1 MDLLSRAHIIK
12 YHNDSIK
19 KFGVNSH
26 QALGWRK
33 KNEQL
38 LRFKMLIEPSELNDY
53 SVLDI
58 GCGTGDLLA
67 YLISKNIQCK
77 YTGIDHIKDFITLAG
92 EKYKNQNNTSFL
104 LGDFWTA
111 DLGKYDYVLVSGAL
125 SYRNADPNFIYKMIA
140 HLFSLSKKTFAFN
153 LLEKTDLKNGGLVA
167 YNKNEILEF
176 CKKLSSNVILK
187 NDYIIND
194 YSINMK
200 QLEIL

>member
-19 KFGVNSH
+19 KFGINSH

-38 LRFKMLIEPSELNDY
+38 LRFKILIEPNKLNDC
-53 SVLDI
+53 SILDI

-67 YLISKNIQCK
+67 YLISKNIQCE

-92 EKYKNQNNTSFL
+92 EKFKVHNNASFL

-111 DLGKYDYVLVSGAL
+111 DIGNYDFVLASGAL
-125 SYRNADPNFIYKMIA
+125 NYRNADPNFIFKMIA
-140 HLFSLSKKTFAFN
+140 HLFSLCNHTLAFN

-167 YNKNEILEF
+167 YNKNEILGF
-176 CKKLSSNVILK
+176 CKKLTSNVILK
-187 NDYIIND
+187 DDYLNGD
-194 YSINMK
+194 YTVRMQK
-200 QLEIL
+200 Q

>member
-19 KFGVNSH
+19 KFGINSH

-38 LRFKMLIEPSELNDY
+38 LRFKMLLEPTELNDC
-53 SVLDI
+53 SILDI

-67 YLISKNIQCK
+67 YLISNNIQCD
-77 YTGIDHIKDFITLAG
+77 YTGIDQIKEFITLAG

-111 DLGKYDYVLVSGAL
+111 DLGKYDYVLASGAL
-125 SYRNADPNFIYKMIA
+125 SYRHADPNFIFKIIA
-140 HLFSLSKKTFAFN
+140 HLFSLSKMAFAFN

-167 YNKNEILEF
+167 YNKNEILGF

-187 NDYIIND
+187 DDYLEGDFRILIN
-194 YSINMK
+194 
-200 QLEIL
+200 Q

>member
-38 LRFKMLIEPSELNDY
+38 LRFKILIEPNKLNDC
-53 SVLDI
+53 SILDI

-67 YLISKNIQCK
+67 YLISKNIQCE

-92 EKYKNQNNTSFL
+92 EKFKVHNNASFL

-111 DLGKYDYVLVSGAL
+111 DIGNYDFVLASGAL
-125 SYRNADPNFIYKMIA
+125 NYRNADPNFIFKMIA
-140 HLFSLSKKTFAFN
+140 HLFSLCNHTLAFN

-167 YNKNEILEF
+167 YNKNEILGF
-176 CKKLSSNVILK
+176 CKKLTSNVILK
-187 NDYIIND
+187 DDYLNGD
-194 YSINMK
+194 YTVRMQK
-200 QLEIL
+200 Q

>member
-1 MDLLSRAHIIK
+1 LDLLSRAHIIK

-38 LRFKMLIEPSELNDY
+38 LRFKILIEPNKLNDC
-53 SVLDI
+53 SILDI

-67 YLISKNIQCK
+67 YLISKNIQCE

-92 EKYKNQNNTSFL
+92 EKFKVHNNASFL

-111 DLGKYDYVLVSGAL
+111 DIGNYDFVLASGAL
-125 SYRNADPNFIYKMIA
+125 NYRNADPNFIFKMIA
-140 HLFSLSKKTFAFN
+140 HLFSLCNHTLAFN

-167 YNKNEILEF
+167 YNKNEILGF
-176 CKKLSSNVILK
+176 CKKLTSNVILK
-187 NDYIIND
+187 DDYLNGD
-194 YSINMK
+194 YTVRMQK
-200 QLEIL
+200 Q

>member
-19 KFGVNSH
+19 KFGINSH

-38 LRFKMLIEPSELNDY
+38 LRFKMLLEPTELNDC
-53 SVLDI
+53 SILDI

-67 YLISKNIQCK
+67 YLISKNIQCE

-92 EKYKNQNNTSFL
+92 DKYKNQNNPSFL

-111 DLGKYDYVLVSGAL
+111 DLGKYDYVLASGAL
-125 SYRNADPNFIYKMIA
+125 SYRNADPNFIFKMIA
-140 HLFSLSKKTFAFN
+140 HLFSLSKKALAFN

-167 YNKNEILEF
+167 YNKNEILGF

-187 NDYIIND
+187 DDY
-194 YSINMK
+194 
-200 QLEIL
+200 LEGDFTLVISQFLK

>member
-19 KFGVNSH
+19 KFGINSH

-38 LRFKMLIEPSELNDY
+38 LRFKMLIEPNKLNDC

-58 GCGTGDLLA
+58 GCGTGDLLE
-67 YLISKNIQCK
+67 YLIINNIHCE
-77 YTGIDHIKDFITLAG
+77 YTGIDQIKDFITLAG

-111 DLGKYDYVLVSGAL
+111 DLGKYDYVIASGAL
-125 SYRNADPNFIYKMIA
+125 SYRHADPNFIFKMIA
-140 HLFSLSKKTFAFN
+140 YLFSLSKKAFAFN
-153 LLEKTDLKNGGLVA
+153 LLEKTDMKNGGLVA
-167 YNKNEILEF
+167 YNKNEMLGF

-187 NDYIIND
+187 DDY
-194 YSINMK
+194 
-200 QLEIL
+200 LEGDFRILMNQ

>member
-19 KFGVNSH
+19 KFGINSH

-38 LRFKMLIEPSELNDY
+38 LRFKMLLEPNKLNDC

-67 YLISKNIQCK
+67 YLISKNIYCE
-77 YTGIDHIKDFITLAG
+77 YTGIDQIKDFIILAG

-104 LGDFWTA
+104 FGDFWTA
-111 DLGKYDYVLVSGAL
+111 DLGKYDYVLASGAL
-125 SYRNADPNFIYKMIA
+125 SYRNADPNFIFKMIA
-140 HLFSLSKKTFAFN
+140 HLFSLSKKALAFN

-167 YNKNEILEF
+167 YNKNEILGF

-187 NDYIIND
+187 DDY
-194 YSINMK
+194 
-200 QLEIL
+200 LEGDFRILMNQ

>member
-19 KFGVNSH
+19 KFGINSH

-38 LRFKMLIEPSELNDY
+38 LRFKILIEPNKLNDC
-53 SVLDI
+53 SILDI

-67 YLISKNIQCK
+67 YLISKNIQCE

-92 EKYKNQNNTSFL
+92 EKFKVHNNASFL

-111 DLGKYDYVLVSGAL
+111 DLGKYDYVLASGAL

-140 HLFSLSKKTFAFN
+140 HLFSLCNHTFAFN
-153 LLEKTDLKNGGLVA
+153 LMEKAEMKDGGLVA
-167 YNKNEILEF
+167 YNKLEILDF
-176 CKKLSSNVILK
+176 CKKLSSDVFLKDNYLEADFTVIMR
-187 NDYIIND
+187 Y
-194 YSINMK
+194 
-200 QLEIL
+200 

>member
-19 KFGVNSH
+19 KFGINSH

-38 LRFKMLIEPSELNDY
+38 LRFKMLLEPTELNDC
-53 SVLDI
+53 SILDI

-67 YLISKNIQCK
+67 YLISNNIQCD
-77 YTGIDHIKDFITLAG
+77 YTGIDQIKEFITLAG

-111 DLGKYDYVLVSGAL
+111 DLGKYDYVLASGAL
-125 SYRNADPNFIYKMIA
+125 SYRHADPNFIFKIIA
-140 HLFSLSKKTFAFN
+140 HLFSLSKMAFAFN

-167 YNKNEILEF
+167 YNKNEILGF

-187 NDYIIND
+187 DDY
-194 YSINMK
+194 
-200 QLEIL
+200 LEGDFRILMNQ

>member
-12 YHNDSIK
+12 YHNDYIK
-19 KFGVNSH
+19 KFGLNSH

-38 LRFKMLIEPSELNDY
+38 LRFKMLIEPNKLNDC

-58 GCGTGDLLA
+58 GCGTGDLLE
-67 YLISKNIQCK
+67 YLISNNIYCE
-77 YTGIDHIKDFITLAG
+77 YTGIDQIKDFITLAG
-92 EKYKNQNNTSFL
+92 EKFKVHNNASFL
-104 LGDFWTA
+104 WGNFWTA
-111 DLGKYDYVLVSGAL
+111 DLGKYDYVLASGAL

-140 HLFSLSKKTFAFN
+140 HLFSLCNHTFAFN
-153 LLEKTDLKNGGLVA
+153 LLKKTNLKNGGLVA

-176 CKKLSSNVILK
+176 CKKLSSTVILK
-187 NDYIIND
+187 DNYIIND
-194 YSINMK
+194 YTITMK

>member
-38 LRFKMLIEPSELNDY
+38 LRFKMLIEPSELNDC

-67 YLISKNIQCK
+67 YLISNNIQCD
-77 YTGIDHIKDFITLAG
+77 YTGIDQIKEFITLAG

-111 DLGKYDYVLVSGAL
+111 DLGKYDYVLASGAL
-125 SYRNADPNFIYKMIA
+125 SYRHADPNFIFKIIA
-140 HLFSLSKKTFAFN
+140 HLFSLSKMAFAFN

-167 YNKNEILEF
+167 YNKNEILGF

-187 NDYIIND
+187 DDYLEGDFRILIN
-194 YSINMK
+194 
-200 QLEIL
+200 Q

>member
-19 KFGVNSH
+19 KFGINSH

-38 LRFKMLIEPSELNDY
+38 LRFKMLLEPTELNDC
-53 SVLDI
+53 SILDI

-67 YLISKNIQCK
+67 YLISNNIQCE
-77 YTGIDHIKDFITLAG
+77 YTGIDQIKDFITLAG
-92 EKYKNQNNTSFL
+92 DKYKNQNNTSFL

-111 DLGKYDYVLVSGAL
+111 DLGKYDYVLASGAL
-125 SYRNADPNFIYKMIA
+125 SYRHADPNFIFKIIA
-140 HLFSLSKKTFAFN
+140 HLFSLSKMAFAFN

-167 YNKNEILEF
+167 YNKNEILGF

-187 NDYIIND
+187 DDYLEGDFRILIN
-194 YSINMK
+194 
-200 QLEIL
+200 Q

>member
-19 KFGVNSH
+19 KFGINSH

-38 LRFKMLIEPSELNDY
+38 LRFKMLLEPTELNDC
-53 SVLDI
+53 SILDI

-67 YLISKNIQCK
+67 YLISNNIQCD
-77 YTGIDHIKDFITLAG
+77 YTGIDQIKEFITLAG

-111 DLGKYDYVLVSGAL
+111 DLGKYDYVLASGAL
-125 SYRNADPNFIYKMIA
+125 SYRHADPNFIFKIIA
-140 HLFSLSKKTFAFN
+140 HLFSLSKMAFAFN

-167 YNKNEILEF
+167 YNKNEIMEF
-176 CKKLSSNVILK
+176 CKKLTANVSLK
-187 NDYIIND
+187 DDYLNGD
-194 YSINMK
+194 FTVLMQK
-200 QLEIL
+200 Q

>member
-19 KFGVNSH
+19 KFGINSH

-67 YLISKNIQCK
+67 YLISKNIQCE

-92 EKYKNQNNTSFL
+92 EKFKVHNNASFL

-111 DLGKYDYVLVSGAL
+111 DIGNYDFVLASGAL
-125 SYRNADPNFIYKMIA
+125 NYRNADPNFIFKMIA
-140 HLFSLSKKTFAFN
+140 HLFSLCNHTLAFN

-167 YNKNEILEF
+167 YNKNEILGF
-176 CKKLSSNVILK
+176 CKKLTSNVILK
-187 NDYIIND
+187 DDYLNGD
-194 YSINMK
+194 YTVRMQK
-200 QLEIL
+200 Q

>member
-19 KFGVNSH
+19 KFGINSH

-38 LRFKMLIEPSELNDY
+38 LRFKILIESNKLNDC
-53 SVLDI
+53 SILDI
-58 GCGTGDLLA
+58 GCGTGDLLK
-67 YLISKNIQCK
+67 YLISKNIQCE

-111 DLGKYDYVLVSGAL
+111 DLGKYDYVLASGAL
-125 SYRNADPNFIYKMIA
+125 SYRNADPNFIFKMIA
-140 HLFSLSKKTFAFN
+140 HLFSLSKKALAFN

-167 YNKNEILEF
+167 YNKNEILGF

-187 NDYIIND
+187 DDYLEGDFRILIN
-194 YSINMK
+194 
-200 QLEIL
+200 Q